1 MSLSEVGFGD
11 ASASSCRVRWDRE
24 FAWTRRAV
32 GVSGRTSAGSH
43 ILNLIARLPRMTF
56 PRHARARGAPG
67 RHRAAP
73 GGTSEADTFGSRQP
87 GSAVRRPIRSIADT
101 FDSRYVR
108 PFGSAPAK
116 TEAARRTFVP
126 FDPSIAGAP
135 GPYTCEVRLGDRPAY
150 PLRRES
156 RRARWRVKSG
166 YRVLFAC
173 CGVKNKN
180 SLSPLTSEE

>member
-73 GGTSEADTFGSRQP
+73 GGTSEADTFGSPLPAAGQ
-87 GSAVRRPIRSIADT
+87 RRPPTDT

-108 PFGSAPAK
+108 
-116 TEAARRTFVP
+116 
-126 FDPSIAGAP
+126 
-135 GPYTCEVRLGDRPAY
+135 
-150 PLRRES
+150 
-156 RRARWRVKSG
+156 
-166 YRVLFAC
+166 
-173 CGVKNKN
+173 
-180 SLSPLTSEE
+180 